1 MEILLSTM
9 ATGAKKWAFTRGAAH
24 VIDESSVKEIENIEV
39 GIKCS
44 A

>member
-1 MEILLSTM
+1 MVFLLNAM
-9 ATGAKKWAFTRGAAH
+9 AIGAKKWAFTLGAAH